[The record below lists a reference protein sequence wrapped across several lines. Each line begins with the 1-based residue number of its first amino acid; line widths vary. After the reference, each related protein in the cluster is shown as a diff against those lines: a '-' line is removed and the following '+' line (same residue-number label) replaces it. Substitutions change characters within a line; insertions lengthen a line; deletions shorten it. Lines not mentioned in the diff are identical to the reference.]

1 MDLETISKL
10 LLLGMHESLEVR
22 NSCDRV
28 LTSKLSVH
36 KLNVALIK
44 DKFYMD
50 ILQGSTFLNT
60 LNILNII
67 YN

>member
-22 NSCDRV
+22 NSCERV
-28 LTSKLSVH
+28 LTFKLSVP

-50 ILQGSTFLNT
+50 IYFARD
-60 LNILNII
+60 
-67 YN
+67 